1 MEFINDYSNSSDIS
15 SINPNRYRGCL
26 SVLCLAPYH
35 SVRVFLDRIVD
46 PMLAPIRRIVPAIG
60 GMDFSPIVLIILLEL
75 IEFLI
80 LRLF

>member
-1 MEFINDYSNSSDIS
+1 MIIVIRVIFQALTLIVIADALVSF
-15 SINPNRYRGCL
+15 
-26 SVLCLAPYH
+26 VLPPYH